1 MKKLIFFA
9 SLTTA
14 LATISGCTKP
24 ELSKNET
31 LSRQICELN
40 TFGAQNALA
49 CACKMAIVGD
59 EFGTEKLD
67 QLLQRLK
74 AEHGMNA
81 EYFLIEMAVA
91 DPDAAKQAS
100 TRNAEECHQS

>member
-1 MKKLIFFA
+1 MKKLSFFA
-9 SLTTA
+9 TIAVVLG
-14 LATISGCTKP
+14 TISGCTKP
-24 ELSKNET
+24 EAPKNET

-59 EFGTEKLD
+59 EFGTGQLD

-74 AEHGMNA
+74 AENGMNA

-100 TRNAEECHQS
+100 RRNAEECHKS